1 MPPGWHSRAIPQMVA
16 DWQRVVD
23 ELASLG
29 PAIACVGF
37 SMGAIFGMA
46 TVASMPSISVAV
58 FVAGGIP
65 TGDWV
70 DDGDLEPMLLGA
82 AGRLGS
88 AHVLMLNK
96 HDDELFRAEDVRR
109 LFAAVSAQSKS
120 LRFFPGPH
128 DDWRAELIDDS
139 LRFLS
144 EHVD

>member
-1 MPPGWHSRAIPQMVA
+1 MVA

-23 ELASLG
+23 ELAALG
-29 PAIACVGF
+29 PAIAYVGF

-46 TVASMPSISVAV
+46 TVAAIPSISAAV

-65 TGDWV
+65 NGHWT
-70 DDGDLEPMLLGA
+70 DDGDLEPMLLRA
-82 AGRLGS
+82 AGGLGS

-96 HDDELFRAEDVRR
+96 DDDEIFGAEDVRR

-128 DDWRAELIDDS
+128 DEWGAELIDNS

-144 EHVD
+144 EHID